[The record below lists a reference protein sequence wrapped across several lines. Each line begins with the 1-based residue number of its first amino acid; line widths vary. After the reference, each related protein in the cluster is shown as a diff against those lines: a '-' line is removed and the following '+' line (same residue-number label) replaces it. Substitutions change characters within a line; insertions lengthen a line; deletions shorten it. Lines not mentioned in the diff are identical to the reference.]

1 MITRTINVIRR
12 YIFYLILGGL
22 GLVSSLLQWG
32 LFQHAIPQLYSG
44 WGLFAFLVMPFT
56 YVIPNICEK
65 YMPTWLNRIM
75 VTIGGYWL
83 LLTYYATLLLL
94 GYLVLWTGFQIW
106 TLIRS
111 YAIFTYMN
119 LWELIGK
126 MYAWCTIAILA
137 YIGVKA
143 WYTAKH
149 LIMNHIDIHVN
160 KHLSRDYIVAF
171 ASDLHF
177 GMVLGKSFGHRL
189 VKDMNALH
197 PDVLPCFALSKC
209 SVMVFP
215 KIVILLLYPL
225 VA

>member
-1 MITRTINVIRR
+1 MGTVLTRYTTTLLRMGIVRIPCYAIYLRDPQYLRKIHAYVVEPHHGHPRWVLVAPHLLCNATI
-12 YIFYLILGGL
+12 
-22 GLVSSLLQWG
+22 
-32 LFQHAIPQLYSG
+32 
-44 WGLFAFLVMPFT
+44 
-56 YVIPNICEK
+56 
-65 YMPTWLNRIM
+65 TWLFGAMDRLPNLDAHRQLC
-75 VTIGGYWL
+75 Y
-83 LLTYYATLLLL
+83 
-94 GYLVLWTGFQIW
+94 F
-106 TLIRS
+106 S
-111 YAIFTYMN
+111 YMN

-149 LIMNHIDIHVN
+149 PIMNHIDIHVN

-209 SVMVFP
+209 SVMAFP

>member
-1 MITRTINVIRR
+1 MYRAC
-12 YIFYLILGGL
+12 
-22 GLVSSLLQWG
+22 SSG
-32 LFQHAIPQLYSG
+32 D
-44 WGLFAFLVMPFT
+44 
-56 YVIPNICEK
+56 
-65 YMPTWLNRIM
+65 
-75 VTIGGYWL
+75 WL

-94 GYLVLWTGFQIW
+94 GYLVLWTGLQIW
-106 TLIRS
+106 MLIGS

-126 MYAWCTIAILA
+126 MYAWCTIAILV

-149 LIMNHIDIHVN
+149 PIMNHIDIHVN

-209 SVMVFP
+209 SVMVLP